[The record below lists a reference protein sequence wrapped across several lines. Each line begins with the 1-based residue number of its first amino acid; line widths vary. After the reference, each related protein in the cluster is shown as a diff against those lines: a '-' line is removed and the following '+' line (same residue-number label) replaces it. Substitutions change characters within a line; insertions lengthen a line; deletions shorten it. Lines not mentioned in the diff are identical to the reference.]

1 MKVLTVK
8 HEGMSNEK
16 LNTGLQNIVLV
27 SSQQRDNP
35 NNIYLITVLPRT
47 RLLF

>member
-8 HEGMSNEK
+8 YEGMSNEK
-16 LNTGLQNIVLV
+16 LNTGLQNVVLV
-27 SSQQRDNP
+27 FSQQLDNP